1 MPDWRTPDFSN
12 HLPGLHNKDHEGD
25 SRNSYKSWEDWERG
39 RRTLHD
45 VFRWKTVNKQV
56 KPVLPASVEREDLTT
71 SNSEQAKSARGK
83 AKKLDTACREEVD
96 EVVLKVLQR
105 SSRSKTSKKK
115 NKEAVKQTKKTVW
128 RGIKEVVSEAPVA
141 SKAQKRAEK
150 ERRLAEVRYFFQ
162 LVRQF

>member
-12 HLPGLHNKDHEGD
+12 RLPGLHKKDHEGD

-45 VFRWKTVNKQV
+45 VFRWKTVNKQK
-56 KPVLPASVEREDLTT
+56 KPVLPTPVEGKDLTK
-71 SNSEQAKSARGK
+71 SNSERAKSARGK

-105 SSRSKTSKKK
+105 SSKSKTSKNKV
-115 NKEAVKQTKKTVW
+115 KEAVKKTKKTVW
-128 RGIKEVVSEAPVA
+128 RGIREVVSEAPVA

-150 ERRLAEVRYFFQ
+150 ERRLAEVRNFFS

>member
-12 HLPGLHNKDHEGD
+12 RLPGLHKKDHEGD

-56 KPVLPASVEREDLTT
+56 KPILPASVERKDLTT
-71 SNSEQAKSARGK
+71 SNIEQSKSARGK

-115 NKEAVKQTKKTVW
+115 NKEAVKHTKKTVW

-150 ERRLAEVRYFFQ
+150 ERRLAEVRNFFS

>member
-1 MPDWRTPDFSN
+1 MPEWRTPDFSCQ
-12 HLPGLHNKDHEGD
+12 LPGLHKKDHEED

-45 VFRWKTVNKQV
+45 VFRWKTVNKQK
-56 KPVLPASVEREDLTT
+56 KPVLPTPVEGKDLTK
-71 SNSEQAKSARGK
+71 SNSERAKSARGK

-105 SSRSKTSKKK
+105 SSKSKTSKNKV
-115 NKEAVKQTKKTVW
+115 KEAVKKTKKTVW
-128 RGIKEVVSEAPVA
+128 RGIREVVSEAPVA

-150 ERRLAEVRYFFQ
+150 ERRLAEVRNFFS